1 MKKFINNRVLPIV
14 CALSILISL
23 CIPFASAASGYGSYE
38 DTESRD
44 MESVYA
50 WDAHLRATDARPID
64 VLASYFGVD
73 TEEPVV
79 FFRLVDGVVGDKY
92 GEITR
97 EELDRLAVQL
107 NSWFGKVAISDLY
120 NFIDVS
126 ATYAKWTLATCFGL
140 PNVDFQVVEGSPAG
154 YYRIQD
160 TVSGLYV
167 VNMGGMYPCTPIDGI
182 TSGEERSYQWIGEV
196 TAADRAKTGVEPTT
210 LDELNLICTRL
221 RDSGIPAQI
230 RTLGTNYK
238 CIWHNRQVY
247 ADADGNPLVAWAN
260 ENQSAT
266 NQERLDTT
274 VNIDGENVDVIEGNQ
289 TNIDL
294 GNMLVTLPD
303 GSINFID
310 KIIYDEST
318 KTYHVES
325 HDTYNYTTNNYY
337 TWNYHINYTSV
348 TYIGQTEEYNKYYE
362 VYYELPDGRSSADLT
377 KEDLEQLNLAID
389 VIPYARA
396 ADDVAVKALYHFDG
410 DTRDASFWNYV
421 GKFQWNKGA
430 SITYMDASVFDGA
443 LYLDET
449 EHDFSF
455 ILPRFLVDDTFV
467 MQWRYYQSATA
478 APVTDSYVAF
488 GTNKLI
494 QFNGES
500 LLDGSGNVLA
510 EMPIGSWNEIAIMRK
525 DAAAYVYLNGLVVG
539 QFTLG
544 SIITNK
550 LDFHFGNEQQTFK
563 YFDEF
568 RVVTDEVYPI
578 GSSYTPTAVP
588 FDTNLTLVVPDGDY
602 VVADEWKEFVKSDKA
617 VLSFDFTQGEFAAF
631 DSTPSFYAGYP
642 QLTYGQV
649 FTMITDGSFGIDYEW
664 TENGLVLTR
673 EEGSSGFVTSGMAGL
688 CMSLSSTYNTTDTF
702 RSGSYPNLVIYTGSG
717 SYSWTYCGFTYSG
730 HDDENYSYV
739 PGNAPALNMGC
750 YPNNKTGSKGGNL
763 VIYPFEDSLTI
774 SRIELYVQEASPSDF
789 SRYIT
794 HSAVSV
800 MNPEQL
806 RNPTLAVRT
815 DLDITG
821 YQIGGVRPSVP
832 TKGQVWALVENQRI
846 TSIQIYN
853 GQAWESCDGRIWT
866 GERWIPS
873 SSYNIVTLQDMYDI
887 VDATPDYEY
896 IYTESGFWSW
906 WQKSWNAFTE
916 RLFAV
921 FGSGATGSG
930 GATLTPD
937 TAPAVPDDESTGE
950 KGYSIIDLFVVLKD
964 GTWSF
969 ITGIVSTA
977 YDGFNGFV
985 ESVSSA
991 GSFFDFYDDDSE
1003 DSIFFIPLEEGE
1015 TIWD

>member
-1 MKKFINNRVLPIV
+1 MKRFMQQRVLPILLV
-14 CALSILISL
+14 VVLIVPALSVPAQAVVTETVLTIAEVIGTANDIKEFYDSVTAFVNQEDAEDWGKWHTSTYLAAPSDNKSYYTEAVLSNLAFEWNQYWKPDYPYLTARVGPLSDTGLMCVLLEHDNDPSVVRVL
-23 CIPFASAASGYGSYE
+23 CHADRSIIVAYPADSEPSDPEGDNPARWIPDYSIN
-38 DTESRD
+38 
-44 MESVYA
+44 
-50 WDAHLRATDARPID
+50 TDKREM
-64 VLASYFGVD
+64 LS
-73 TEEPVV
+73 
-79 FFRLVDGVVGDKY
+79 
-92 GEITR
+92 R
-97 EELDRLAVQL
+97 EELTNMATAYHGDVVHIGNYWMIYSKDRYQVLADPYGFV
-107 NSWFGKVAISDLY
+107 Y
-120 NFIDVS
+120 S
-126 ATYAKWTLATCFGL
+126 AWY
-140 PNVDFQVVEGSPAG
+140 
-154 YYRIQD
+154 
-160 TVSGLYV
+160 
-167 VNMGGMYPCTPIDGI
+167 
-182 TSGEERSYQWIGEV
+182 
-196 TAADRAKTGVEPTT
+196 EPTGSVT
-210 LDELNLICTRL
+210 D
-221 RDSGIPAQI
+221 
-230 RTLGTNYK
+230 
-238 CIWHNRQVY
+238 
-247 ADADGNPLVAWAN
+247 
-260 ENQSAT
+260 
-266 NQERLDTT
+266 QERPDAELTI
-274 VNIDGENVDVIEGNQ
+274 NGEQVEIVEGNQ

-294 GNMLVTLPD
+294 EGMTITLPD
-303 GSINFID
+303 GSINLID
-310 KIIYDEST
+310 QIIYDEST
-318 KTYHVES
+318 KTYHIDARDQS
-325 HDTYNYTTNNYY
+325 DTTINNYY
-337 TWNYHINYTSV
+337 TWNYHINYTSI

-396 ADDVAVKALYHFDG
+396 ADDVAIKALYHFDG
-410 DTRDASFWNYV
+410 DTRDASFWNYT

-430 SITYMDASVFDGA
+430 SITYMDAAVFDGA

-455 ILPRFLVDDTFV
+455 VLPRFLVDDTFV

-539 QFTLG
+539 QFILG

-568 RVVTDEVYPI
+568 RLVTDEVYPI

-631 DSTPSFYAGYP
+631 DSAPTFYNGYP
-642 QLTYGQV
+642 QLSYGQV

-664 TENGLVLTR
+664 TEDGLVLTR
-673 EEGSSGFVTSGMAGL
+673 EEGSSGFVTSGMSGL

-702 RSGSYPNLVIYTGSG
+702 RNGSYPNLLIYTGSG
-717 SYSWTYCGFTYSG
+717 AYTWTYCTFTYKG
-730 HDDENYSYV
+730 HNDENYNYYSV
-739 PGNAPALNMGC
+739 NGPSLNLGC
-750 YPNNKTGSKGGNL
+750 TPNNKTGSQGGNL
-763 VIYPFEDSLTI
+763 VIYPLEDSITI
-774 SRIELYVQEASPSDF
+774 SRIELYVQEAVPADF
-789 SRYIT
+789 SKYIT

-800 MNPEQL
+800 MDPEQL
-806 RNPTLAVRT
+806 RTPTLAVRT

-832 TKGQVWALVENQRI
+832 KKGQVWALVENQRI

-866 GERWIPS
+866 GERWIPA

-906 WQKSWNAFTE
+906 WQKSWNAFTDK
-916 RLFAV
+916 LFSLL
-921 FGSGATGSG
+921 GTGGTGGSSGATGGSGSSGLKDVDLDKDAVPSDPDQEDSKSLWQFIVLVIDGGKSVVGGVRHLFSGVVSSVPETMDNITGAFDSG
-930 GATLTPD
+930 GV
-937 TAPAVPDDESTGE
+937 AVG
-950 KGYSIIDLFVVLKD
+950 LVD
-964 GTWSF
+964 GT
-969 ITGIVSTA
+969 GADPDVS
-977 YDGFNGFV
+977 V
-985 ESVSSA
+985 ETYSA
-991 GSFFDFYDDDSE
+991 A
-1003 DSIFFIPLEEGE
+1003 EGE
-1015 TIWD
+1015 VLDPWRYR